1 LQGNAGGF
9 TAIENRPNL
18 EGEEGKKMKTIKNK
32 IPALIG
38 LVVLMAATAIAD
50 PVRSLP
56 SRTALEKKV
65 RHELVTLPY
74 YGVFDNLAFQVN
86 GGTVTLYGQ
95 VVQPT
100 TKSDA
105 AQRVARLAGVNR
117 VVNKIDVLPLSPSD
131 DSLRRRT
138 YRAVFETAGLSR
150 YAMGANPSIH
160 IVVDHGRV
168 TLEGVVSNSADAQR
182 AYMAAMSV
190 PGAFSVTNN
199 LQVEQR
205 KAY

>member
-1 LQGNAGGF
+1 
-9 TAIENRPNL
+9 
-18 EGEEGKKMKTIKNK
+18 MKTIKNR
-32 IPALIG
+32 ILALIG
-38 LVVLMAATAIAD
+38 LVVLMAATAVAD

-65 RHELVTLPY
+65 RHELVMLPY
-74 YGVFDNLAFQVN
+74 YGVFDNLAFRVDS
-86 GGTVTLYGQ
+86 GTVTLYGK

-100 TKSDA
+100 TRSDA

-117 VVNKIDVLPLSPSD
+117 VVNKIDVLPLSPFD

-138 YRAVFETAGLSR
+138 YRAVFGTAGLSR

-160 IVVDHGRV
+160 IVVDHGQV
-168 TLEGVVSNSADAQR
+168 TLEGVVSNSTDAQL
-182 AYMAAMSV
+182 AYMAARSV

>member
-1 LQGNAGGF
+1 
-9 TAIENRPNL
+9 
-18 EGEEGKKMKTIKNK
+18 MKNIKNR
-32 IPALIG
+32 ILALIG
-38 LVVLMAATAIAD
+38 LVVLMAATAVAD

-105 AQRVARLAGVNR
+105 AQRVARVAGVNR
-117 VVNKIDVLPLSPSD
+117 VVNKIDVLPLSPFD

-138 YRAVFETAGLSR
+138 YRAVFGTAGLSR

-160 IVVDHGRV
+160 IVVDHGQV
-168 TLEGVVSNSADAQR
+168 TLEGVVSNSNDAQL
-182 AYMAAMSV
+182 AYMAARSV
-190 PGAFSVTNN
+190 PGVFSVTNN

>member
-1 LQGNAGGF
+1 
-9 TAIENRPNL
+9 
-18 EGEEGKKMKTIKNK
+18 MKTIKNR
-32 IPALIG
+32 ILALIG
-38 LVVLMAATAIAD
+38 LVVLMAATAVAD

-65 RHELVTLPY
+65 RHELVMLPY
-74 YGVFDNLAFQVN
+74 YGVFDNLAFRVD
-86 GGTVTLYGQ
+86 GGTVTLYGK

-100 TKSDA
+100 TRSDA

-117 VVNKIDVLPLSPSD
+117 VVNKIDVLPLSPFD

-138 YRAVFETAGLSR
+138 YRAVFGTAGLSR

-160 IVVDHGRV
+160 IVVDHGQV
-168 TLEGVVSNSADAQR
+168 TLEGVVSNSTDAQL
-182 AYMAAMSV
+182 AYMAARSV

>member
-1 LQGNAGGF
+1 
-9 TAIENRPNL
+9 
-18 EGEEGKKMKTIKNK
+18 MKTIKNK
-32 IPALIG
+32 ILALIG
-38 LVVLMAATAIAD
+38 LVVLMAATAVAD

>member
-1 LQGNAGGF
+1 
-9 TAIENRPNL
+9 
-18 EGEEGKKMKTIKNK
+18 MKTIKNR
-32 IPALIG
+32 ILTLIG

-56 SRTALEKKV
+56 SNTALEKKV
-65 RHELVTLPY
+65 RHELVMLPY
-74 YGVFDNLAFQVN
+74 YGVFDNLAFRVD
-86 GGTVTLYGQ
+86 GGTVTLYGK

-117 VVNKIDVLPLSPSD
+117 VVNKIDVLPLSPLD

-138 YRAVFETAGLSR
+138 YRAVFGTAGLWR

-160 IVVDHGRV
+160 IIVDHGRV
-168 TLEGVVSNSADAQR
+168 ALEGVVSNSTDAQL
-182 AYMAAMSV
+182 AYMAARSV

>member
-1 LQGNAGGF
+1 
-9 TAIENRPNL
+9 
-18 EGEEGKKMKTIKNK
+18 MKTIKNK
-32 IPALIG
+32 ILALIG
-38 LVVLMAATAIAD
+38 LVVLMAATAVAD

-117 VVNKIDVLPLSPSD
+117 VVNKIDVLPLSPFD
-131 DSLRRRT
+131 DSLRQRT
-138 YRAVFETAGLSR
+138 YRAVFGTAGLSR

>member
-1 LQGNAGGF
+1 
-9 TAIENRPNL
+9 
-18 EGEEGKKMKTIKNK
+18 MKTIKNR
-32 IPALIG
+32 ILALIG
-38 LVVLMAATAIAD
+38 LVVLMAATAVAD

-65 RHELVTLPY
+65 RHELVMLPY
-74 YGVFDNLAFQVN
+74 YGVFDNLAFRVD
-86 GGTVTLYGQ
+86 GGTVTLYGK

-100 TKSDA
+100 TRSDA

-117 VVNKIDVLPLSPSD
+117 VVNKIDVLPLSPFD

-138 YRAVFETAGLSR
+138 YRAVFGTAGLSR

-160 IVVDHGRV
+160 IVVDHGQI
-168 TLEGVVSNSADAQR
+168 TLEGVVSNSTDAQL
-182 AYMAAMSV
+182 AYMAARSV

>member
-1 LQGNAGGF
+1 M
-9 TAIENRPNL
+9 AISWRRSH
-18 EGEEGKKMKTIKNK
+18 
-32 IPALIG
+32 AL
-38 LVVLMAATAIAD
+38 
-50 PVRSLP
+50 
-56 SRTALEKKV
+56 
-65 RHELVTLPY
+65 
-74 YGVFDNLAFQVN
+74 FDNLAFQVN
-86 GGTVTLYGQ
+86 GGAVTLYGQ

-105 AQRVARLAGVNR
+105 ARRVARLARVDR
-117 VVNKIDVLPLSPSD
+117 VVNESDVLPPSPFD

-138 YRAVFETAGLSR
+138 YRAVFGVAGLSR

-168 TLEGVVSNSADAQR
+168 TLEGVVSNSTDAQL
-182 AYMAAMSV
+182 AYMAARSV

-205 KAY
+205 QAY

>member
-1 LQGNAGGF
+1 
-9 TAIENRPNL
+9 
-18 EGEEGKKMKTIKNK
+18 MKTIKNR
-32 IPALIG
+32 ILALIG
-38 LVVLMAATAIAD
+38 LVVLMAATAVAD

-56 SRTALEKKV
+56 SRTSLEERV

-105 AQRVARLAGVNR
+105 ARRVARLAGVNR
-117 VVNKIDVLPLSPSD
+117 VVNKIDVLPLSPFD

-138 YRAVFETAGLSR
+138 YRAVFGTAGLSR
-150 YAMGANPSIH
+150 YAMGTNPSIH

-168 TLEGVVSNSADAQR
+168 TLEGVVSNSTDAQL
-182 AYMAAMSV
+182 AYMAARSV

-199 LQVEQR
+199 LQIEQR